1 MCTCDFHYGCY
12 STIFKNIFLKFI
24 KNKELAYIYNFYI
37 KYMCTKLSMPN
48 IIYIYIYILILY
60 LYTLILHNIT
70 YDILDI

>member
-37 KYMCTKLSMPN
+37 KMLAVNILRSKLESMPQRFK
-48 IIYIYIYILILY
+48 
-60 LYTLILHNIT
+60 
-70 YDILDI
+70 